1 MKHLLFFIIVLLTLG
16 GCRKAPINS
25 DIEGHWQ
32 LMEYTT
38 HTDGNTHKC
47 ERIYYSIQLWVVE
60 VAEKQGTQGLQSFRG
75 RYRYNED
82 NNTIYFTDMSTY
94 TTPEN
99 SRPATI
105 EELLPYGLNNVDTK
119 LEVIKKGKKNLV
131 LRSDYATLYLKRF

>member
-99 SRPATI
+99 SRPATT

>member
-1 MKHLLFFIIVLLTLG
+1 MKHLLFFIIGLLTLG

-38 HTDGNTHKC
+38 LTDGNTHKC

-75 RYRYNED
+75 RYRYDED
-82 NNTIYFTDMSTY
+82 NNTIHFTDMSTY

-99 SRPATI
+99 SRPATT
-105 EELLPYGLNNVDTK
+105 EELLPYGLNNVNTE
-119 LEVIKKGKKNLV
+119 LEVIEKGKKNLV